1 MAEIAA
7 NIALPSGTGLRR
19 RISQAG
25 GATRKRWLRE
35 PFLHFILLG
44 GALFLVGD
52 YLEQRSR
59 FTQIVISKD
68 AVRGIAD
75 NYRLQYGHYPTDA
88 QLEALVEGYTREE
101 VFYHEAQKLGLDQD
115 DEIVRRRLV
124 QKYEFLQQDLAVADN
139 PSDIDVRAYFLA
151 HADRY
156 TLPPTVAFSQVFFSV
171 DRRGDDN
178 AKGAAS
184 SASLKLNSSGTV
196 RAPAEGDS
204 FPGPEDYS
212 GLSAQDAERVFGKG
226 GLTEALF
233 ALTPGQWSTPLRSAY
248 GWHIIRVEAYAP
260 SRPAEFDA
268 VREQVRRD
276 YIEQMRAERN
286 EVNYAQLKRNF
297 KIVRE

>member
-1 MAEIAA
+1 MTD
-7 NIALPSGTGLRR
+7 IALPGGTELRR
-19 RISQAG
+19 QISRAG
-25 GATRKRWLRE
+25 GSTGKRWLRE

-44 GALFLVGD
+44 GALFLVSD

-139 PSDIDVRAYFLA
+139 PGDSDVRAYFLA

-156 TLPPTVAFSQVFFSV
+156 TLPPTAAFSQVFFSS
-171 DRRGDDN
+171 DRRGDEN
-178 AKGAAS
+178 AKAA
-184 SASLKLNSSGTV
+184 AFAAGLELNSRGVV

-204 FPGPEDYS
+204 FPGPEDFS
-212 GLSAQDAERVFGKG
+212 GLSAEEAERVFGKS

-233 ALTPGQWSTPLRSAY
+233 ALTPGKWSVPLRSAY
-248 GWHIIRVEAYAP
+248 GWHIVRVEAYAP
-260 SRPAEFDA
+260 ARTAEFDA
-268 VREQVRRD
+268 VRDQVRRD
-276 YIEQMRAERN
+276 YVEQLRAERN
-286 EVNYAQLKRNF
+286 EANYAQLKRNF